1 MSDILE
7 RISKIVSVHL
17 GVDAEKV
24 TAESSFRDDLGA
36 DSLETVELVMAL
48 EEQFSIEI
56 PEDVAEKILT
66 VQDAV
71 NFIESKAS

>member
-1 MSDILE
+1 MADILE